1 VKNGE
6 VKNMDLSGQNVLAM
20 RDAQSALAVGATR
33 VLVGER
39 CVITPSARDFLR
51 QHDIE
56 LIAGGSC
63 TAAASSQNDKGRSG
77 ASGEAQRGSGAG
89 VPTRGARIIDVV
101 PGKSDRKASSA
112 QPAPAARET
121 RGAANPRLFTT
132 PEAEAIKLEICAV
145 GKKLWTRQY
154 VDGNG
159 GNISYRI
166 GPNEVLCTPTL
177 VSKFDLTPDDI
188 CMVDLEGKQVAGKLP
203 RTSEILLH
211 LEIYKAVPE
220 AKSCVH
226 CHPPHATAYAITGRV
241 PPSRVIPEFEVF
253 VGKVAVSP
261 YETPGTQAFAET
273 VLPYVRQHNVVLL
286 ANHGI
291 ICWADTVTHA
301 EWFAEVV
308 DTYCWTLM
316 LASQLGVPISQI
328 SEKHTADLL
337 DIKKSIGLPDAR
349 FDAAGMKECQLS
361 DLETNTTIALLP
373 CARDGVSIGSPD
385 TTDIEQL
392 VKQVTDAVMG
402 AIGAQ

>member
-1 VKNGE
+1 MKNGE
-6 VKNMDLSGQNVLAM
+6 VKHIDLSGQNVLSM
-20 RDAQSALAVGATR
+20 RDAQAAVAAGATHVR
-33 VLVGER
+33 VCEK

-56 LIAGGSC
+56 LVTGAVAAAPAPAPKPAAPVAAPTPAAGG
-63 TAAASSQNDKGRSG
+63 GG
-77 ASGEAQRGSGAG
+77 AK
-89 VPTRGARIIDVV
+89 ARIIDVA
-101 PGKSDRKASSA
+101 GSGGAKS
-112 QPAPAARET
+112 APAVRRAPD
-121 RGAANPRLFTT
+121 PRLFTS

-145 GKKLWTRQY
+145 GKKLWNRQY

-177 VSKFDLTPDDI
+177 VSKYDLTPDDI
-188 CMVDLEGKQVAGKLP
+188 CMVDLEGKQVSGKRP

-261 YETPGTQAFAET
+261 YETPGTKAFAET
-273 VLPYVRQHNVVLL
+273 VIPYVKQHNTVLL

-301 EWFAEVV
+301 EWYAEVV

-337 DIKKSIGLPDAR
+337 DIKKTIGLPDAR
-349 FDAAGMKECQLS
+349 FDASGMKECQLS
-361 DLETNTTIALLP
+361 DLETNTSIALVP
-373 CARDGVSIGSPD
+373 CPRDGVNVGTATPPE
-385 TTDIEQL
+385 IEAL
-392 VKQVTDAVMG
+392 VKSVTDAVMG